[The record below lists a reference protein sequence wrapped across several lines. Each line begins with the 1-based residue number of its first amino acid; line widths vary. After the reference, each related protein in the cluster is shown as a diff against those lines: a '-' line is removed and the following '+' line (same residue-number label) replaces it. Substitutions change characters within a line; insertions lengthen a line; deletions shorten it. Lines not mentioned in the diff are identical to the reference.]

1 MVPDHFRVLSRIY
14 RLGEKSRVTDVDRL
28 PRGGGGGKFL
38 EMNMCRD
45 AIWCVLRHNFEKRY
59 SLCTDLVASG

>member
-28 PRGGGGGKFL
+28 PRGGGGGAEIFGN
-38 EMNMCRD
+38 EY
-45 AIWCVLRHNFEKRY
+45 VLRCNLVRFE
-59 SLCTDLVASG
+59 T